1 MFISK
6 LYQKASGYIS
16 HELDRI
22 FERYKRKHHLTDVEA
37 YRLLNTLGDKTSL
50 DGLKQAL
57 KVPGR
62 GQTAADLLA
71 ELESPAYQAR
81 LERLQQLQNQID
93 LTMQEIYN
101 QEKVRNTSHYVDL
114 ANEAYYKKG

>member
-1 MFISK
+1 M
-6 LYQKASGYIS
+6 
-16 HELDRI
+16 
-22 FERYKRKHHLTDVEA
+22 
-37 YRLLNTLGDKTSL
+37 NTLGDKTSL

-93 LTMQEIYN
+93 LTMQEIYD
-101 QEKVRNTSHYVDL
+101 QEKVEIPAIMWIWRMRRIIKAFLISSSVQGWDFL
-114 ANEAYYKKG
+114 FL